1 MPDPEDDRVLVA
13 IRTDQPEF
21 HVTGTRHGY
30 QCSKCGC
37 DLSIAPAGQRFLK
50 DNPRVPILCVECA
63 MAAKPDKVEAAP
75 GAIDELIAD
84 RVRRAKRH
92 QQN

>member
-1 MPDPEDDRVLVA
+1 MTEQPDDRVLVA
-13 IRTDQPEF
+13 IRTDQAEF
-21 HVTGTRHGY
+21 HVAGTRHGY
-30 QCSKCGC
+30 HCSKCAC
-37 DLSIAPAGQRFLK
+37 DLSVAPAGQRFLK
-50 DNPRVPILCVECA
+50 ENPHVPVLCVDCA
-63 MAAKPDKVEAAP
+63 LASKPDKVEPAP

>member
-1 MPDPEDDRVLVA
+1 MTEQPDDRVLVA
-13 IRTDQPEF
+13 IRTDQAECR
-21 HVTGTRHGY
+21 VAGTRHGY
-30 QCSKCGC
+30 HCSKCGC

-50 DNPRVPILCVECA
+50 ENPHVPVLCVDCA
-63 MAAKPDKVEAAP
+63 LAAKPDKVEAAP

-84 RVRRAKRH
+84 RIRRAKRH